1 VLGMGKLVAEED
13 TKQLPKDFILE
24 QNYPNPFNPT
34 TTISFSIPEASN
46 MSLDVY
52 DVVGRHVTNLFN
64 GMKQAGIHEV
74 KFDAA
79 SLSSGIYITRL
90 KAIGST
96 GQQFTKDIKMN
107 LVK

>member
-1 VLGMGKLVAEED
+1 
-13 TKQLPKDFILE
+13 
-24 QNYPNPFNPT
+24 
-34 TTISFSIPEASN
+34 

-52 DVVGRHVTNLFN
+52 DVMGRHVATLFN

-74 KFDAA
+74 KFDAT

-90 KAIGST
+90 KATGST